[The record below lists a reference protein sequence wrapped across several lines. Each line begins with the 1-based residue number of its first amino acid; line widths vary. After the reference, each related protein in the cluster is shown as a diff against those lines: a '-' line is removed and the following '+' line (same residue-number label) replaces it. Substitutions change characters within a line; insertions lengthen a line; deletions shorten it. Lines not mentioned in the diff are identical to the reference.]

1 MMKKN
6 VSGQR
11 WRVYAEHRNT
21 GVPATGIAATI
32 TATIN
37 KDYAG
42 EVATDDANPT
52 EIGGGYYEF
61 ALTQAETNAYQL
73 SLKPTT
79 TTNGV
84 QVRACPETLTTET
97 AAAVEPSTLT
107 TSDVDARL
115 AAIHLDHLLA
125 ADYDPANKPGV
136 ATALLNELVESDSG
150 VSRFTANALEQA
162 PSGSGGDATEAKQDI
177 IIAALAVVD
186 ATADAVLEDTGTTL
200 PAQIAAL
207 DIGGGTGTYACT
219 WTVNDGS
226 TALEGAKVS
235 FWLAGVLRGTGTT
248 NASGQVSM
256 SLDAGTYTVA
266 ISLSGYTF
274 ASTTHAVSS
283 TASTWTKTFSM
294 AAQTITA
301 PSNPTDC
308 ACAWLC
314 LDENDAPV
322 AGVIIRARPDT
333 DVTGTGYAWSGHTR
347 DATSVAGTG
356 LATINLPQGSKWWI
370 RRDSGE
376 EELFTVPATST
387 STAVVSVRGGK
398 RDTH

>member
-1 MMKKN
+1 MKKN
-6 VSGQR
+6 TAGQY
-11 WRVYAEHRNT
+11 WDLFAYHANT
-21 GVPATGIAATI
+21 GIPATGIAATI
-32 TATIN
+32 TATISL
-37 KDYAG
+37 
-42 EVATDDANPT
+42 DDAAEASVGSGANPT
-52 EIGGGYYEF
+52 ELTKGRYRMP
-61 ALTQAETNAYQL
+61 LTQGETNAYKL
-73 SLKPTT
+73 SLNPSSTA
-79 TTNGV
+79 NGV
-84 QVRACPETLTTET
+84 LVRALPETLTTET

-107 TSDVDARL
+107 SQGVRDAMKL
-115 AAIHLDHLLA
+115 APTAGDPEAGSLDKHLD
-125 ADYDPANKPGV
+125 G
-136 ATALLNELVESDSG
+136 
-150 VSRFTANALEQA
+150 
-162 PSGSGGDATEAKQDI
+162 I
-177 IIAALAVVD
+177 
-186 ATADAVLEDTGTTL
+186 LEDTGTTL

-207 DIGGGTGTYACT
+207 DIGGGTGIYACT

-226 TALEGAKVS
+226 TVLEGATVS

-274 ASTTHAVSS
+274 AITTHAVSS

-294 AAQTITA
+294 TAQTISA

-347 DATSVAGTG
+347 EATSAAVTG

-370 RRDSGE
+370 RRDSGV